1 MNEYSLDSSLIECI
15 KEALAITML
24 SNNGTFNSTFFTQVN
39 GATIAGPESASTTD
53 KYSFVTTWDPGFQD
67 IRNALHKFTNIL
79 MEDEECR
86 EVFPKGSFR
95 VAFKKGHK
103 NLEEI
108 IAPSRSMF
116 SIREGPC
123 GKNTLGKEGSCKK
136 CGK

>member
-1 MNEYSLDSSLIECI
+1 MKR
-15 KEALAITML
+15 KETLKTRTKPKVK
-24 SNNGTFNSTFFTQVN
+24 GR
-39 GATIAGPESASTTD
+39 

-123 GKNTLGKEGSCKK
+123 GKNRLGNEGSCKK